1 MSIDTGVKVSSRGS
15 NWWRGPTIQT
25 FLSAQSAGT
34 IARKR
39 SRISRRAHPES
50 SVTQPTRSKLPMC
63 ANVVTSALSHQHGS
77 VRPVGQPTRYI
88 RASNH
93 ILQPRMC
100 SPCHPNHWHYSITT
114 PYSLS
119 SAPHTLSHSAL
130 RQVAELDDKL
140 GSEWNF
146 LPQPPN
152 MRFGKETSS
161 RCTCMCLAR
170 IALVL
175 SSQ

>member
-1 MSIDTGVKVSSRGS
+1 M
-15 NWWRGPTIQT
+15 
-25 FLSAQSAGT
+25 
-34 IARKR
+34 R
-39 SRISRRAHPES
+39 S
-50 SVTQPTRSKLPMC
+50 L
-63 ANVVTSALSHQHGS
+63 
-77 VRPVGQPTRYI
+77 
-88 RASNH
+88 
-93 ILQPRMC
+93 
-100 SPCHPNHWHYSITT
+100 CHPNHWHLLYYYSI
-114 PYSLS
+114 YSLN

>member
-1 MSIDTGVKVSSRGS
+1 VARANHSNFPECTECRNNRKEKEQNIASRAPRELRDATNAKQVAHVRECS
-15 NWWRGPTIQT
+15 DE
-25 FLSAQSAGT
+25 
-34 IARKR
+34 
-39 SRISRRAHPES
+39 RA
-50 SVTQPTRSKLPMC
+50 
-63 ANVVTSALSHQHGS
+63 VTSAW
-77 VRPVGQPTRYI
+77 VREAGRSANQVHTG
-88 RASNH
+88 
-93 ILQPRMC
+93 LQPYT
-100 SPCHPNHWHYSITT
+100 PTKDPNHWHYSITT
-114 PYSLS
+114 PYSLT